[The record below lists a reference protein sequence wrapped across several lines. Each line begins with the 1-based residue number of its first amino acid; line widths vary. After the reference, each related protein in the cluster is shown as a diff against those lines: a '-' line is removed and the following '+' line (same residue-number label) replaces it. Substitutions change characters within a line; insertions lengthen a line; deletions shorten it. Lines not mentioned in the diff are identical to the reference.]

1 MAKNACRDISVLA
14 NTRLS
19 CCATVTVSSGGKGK
33 VPWLGPDGML
43 DVWERDVGGDPIS
56 QQGGINLPLCLSQP
70 RAQNWYL
77 LTPKHSSPCSVSRK
91 RGDLGEISLPVVAVG
106 FLGDGSLQK
115 GRSSLGCEHDL
126 PVAVT
131 AAKISKEGIWI

>member
-1 MAKNACRDISVLA
+1 
-14 NTRLS
+14 
-19 CCATVTVSSGGKGK
+19 
-33 VPWLGPDGML
+33 ML

-70 RAQNWYL
+70 RARNWYP
-77 LTPKHSSPCSVSRK
+77 LTPKCSSPCSVSRK